1 MEKKNDTVWLVD
13 LENTG
18 SRWAKAARLFQPGDT
33 VVMFWSG
40 KSCVPDPKDMRAAE
54 GVDYRFVECSN
65 GTPNAMD
72 FQLTAWLG
80 MASEKSPSC
89 GFVILSSDHGYT
101 PLETFF
107 RKYGRDVTLLDPDAA
122 VEAIAAPAATDRN
135 GTEPAPAKDRPEPE
149 QAQIRTADPTR
160 EEYIRRLADI
170 GVGGDDARVMSAV
183 LMQSMRLPQNMRKLD
198 TRNRLTNRYG
208 AKDGNA
214 RYNAVKSLVHDIAAN
229 GPWPKSHEVKTT
241 VADVNVA
248 LGKAGVM
255 LRTGVSQKCLNAVK
269 IAASCPAGKERADS
283 LRKSLS
289 RIFSN
294 KQCEK
299 AFAALSKFVPDT

>member
-1 MEKKNDTVWLVD
+1 MEKKNNTVWLVD

-40 KSCVPDPKDMRAAE
+40 KSCVPDPKEMRAAE

-80 MASEKSPSC
+80 MAAEKTQSC
-89 GFVILSSDHGYT
+89 GFVILSSDHGYK
-101 PLETFF
+101 PLEAFF

-122 VEAIAAPAATDRN
+122 VDALPDERSEPMPHAPT
-135 GTEPAPAKDRPEPE
+135 
-149 QAQIRTADPTR
+149 QAQAPGQLADPVR
-160 EEYIRRLADI
+160 AEYIRRLESEGLDSDS
-170 GVGGDDARVMSAV
+170 VRVVSAI

-198 TRNRLTNRYG
+198 ARNRLTNRYG

-214 RYNAVKSLVHDIAAN
+214 RYNAVKGLVHDIAAN

-248 LGKAGVM
+248 LGKAGIM

-269 IAASCPAGKERADS
+269 IAASCPAGKERTDS
-283 LRKSLS
+283 LKKSLS

-299 AFAALSKFVPDT
+299 AFAALSKFIPDT

>member
-1 MEKKNDTVWLVD
+1 MEKKNNTVWLVD

-18 SRWAKAARLFQPGDT
+18 SRCAKAARLFQPGDT
-33 VVMFWSG
+33 VAMFWSG
-40 KSCVPDPKDMRAAE
+40 KSCVPDPKEMRAAE
-54 GVDYRFVECSN
+54 GVDYQFVECSN

-80 MASEKSPSC
+80 MAAEKTPSC

-101 PLETFF
+101 PLEAFF

-122 VEAIAAPAATDRN
+122 VDALPDKRSAPMPN
-135 GTEPAPAKDRPEPE
+135 APT
-149 QAQIRTADPTR
+149 QAPRQLVDPVR
-160 EEYIRRLADI
+160 AEYIRRLESEGLDPDS
-170 GVGGDDARVMSAV
+170 VRVVSAI

-198 TRNRLTNRYG
+198 ARNRLTNRYG

-214 RYNAVKSLVHDIAAN
+214 RYNAVKGLVHDIAAN
-229 GPWPKSHEVKTT
+229 GPWPKSDEIKTT

-248 LGKAGVM
+248 LGKAGIM

-283 LRKSLS
+283 LKKSLS

-294 KQCEK
+294 TQCEK

>member
-18 SRWAKAARLFQPGDT
+18 SRWAKAARLFQPGDA

-40 KSCVPDPKDMRAAE
+40 KSCVPDPKDMRSAE

-80 MASEKSPSC
+80 MAAEKTPSC
-89 GFVILSSDHGYT
+89 GFVILSSDHGYK
-101 PLETFF
+101 PLEAFF

-122 VEAIAAPAATDRN
+122 EEAAGDKDRAEPAQ
-135 GTEPAPAKDRPEPE
+135 APAKGRQEPE
-149 QAQIRTADPTR
+149 QAQSRTADPTR

-170 GVGGDDARVMSAV
+170 GINGDDARIMSAV

-214 RYNAVKSLVHDIAAN
+214 RYNAVKGLVHDIAAN
-229 GPWPKSHEVKTT
+229 GPWPKSDEIKTT
-241 VADVNVA
+241 VADINVA
-248 LGKAGVM
+248 LGKAGIM

-283 LRKSLS
+283 LKKSLS

-294 KQCEK
+294 TQCEK

>member
-40 KSCVPDPKDMRAAE
+40 KSCVPDPKEMRAAE

-80 MASEKSPSC
+80 MATEKTPSC
-89 GFVILSSDHGYT
+89 GFVILSSDHGYA
-101 PLETFF
+101 PLEAFF

-122 VEAIAAPAATDRN
+122 EEAAGDR
-135 GTEPAPAKDRPEPE
+135 GRAEPTQAPAKGRQEPE
-149 QAQIRTADPTR
+149 QAQSRTADPTR

-170 GVGGDDARVMSAV
+170 GINGDDARIMSAV

-214 RYNAVKSLVHDIAAN
+214 RYNAVKGLVHDIAAN
-229 GPWPKSHEVKTT
+229 GPWPKSDEIKTT

-248 LGKAGVM
+248 LGKAGIM

-283 LRKSLS
+283 LKKSLS
-289 RIFSN
+289 RIFAN